1 MGIETGIWALI
12 YGAMYSIFSGVSVQ
26 VAWWTATILTQ
37 VLIYGSLMA
46 ASYAANSLLAGKSDR
61 QSSMLQNGHL
71 VNAQSQTEPIKIIYG
86 KIRVGCNRVFIH
98 AGGARNKYLNIAAVL
113 GEGPIEGIF
122 QDSDGDILYLDER
135 RKSFYEAYKGKDL
148 FDYAFYK
155 GTWDQGID
163 SILSD
168 ATNGNPNWA
177 DRMRWAAYCVMRL
190 KFNASAWAQ
199 LPDATFVI
207 LGRKLFD
214 PRTGMVSYY
223 QTTRIKTQ
231 ANAGDV
237 NIDVDDTT
245 GMVADRVIKI
255 MMDNG
260 VIHASTIHAVVDGDT
275 VTIHNAIPTSRSCPV
290 DYQVEFDGPMNI
302 GQNCALVW
310 YDHMIHRRYSM
321 GVPRSLID
329 TDSVIAAAN
338 TCDANGWQFNGSIM
352 DRKPFIDNLIDIENS
367 FRAGHIWSL
376 GKYYLK
382 ILGYDTPVVTLTE
395 SEIGA
400 NPDKF
405 RFSEGGIPE
414 IPDRLT
420 VFFCDPLDNYIAKPL
435 PLMIP
440 GIVSSDRIE
449 DNPQEMALIGI
460 TNYQMAF
467 DIGAYH
473 LKRMRA
479 SKIFTIP
486 CHPRTVLLD
495 PIDMVQITHSFPGWS
510 NQILRIKNMGLPQ
523 QGLIPITFMEE
534 SADIY
539 TGSGVTVA
547 SHSAYQST
555 LPNPDQTLEDPT
567 NVAAATGADEE
578 TQNKVDA
585 YIEFSCDNLGPGFDY
600 EWQWRESGD
609 SKWDKK
615 VVKDPNGEIPAPAF
629 TGTGTLLMATDGEFT
644 GVGTLS
650 YRVQIDGTGS
660 PNTFKWSDTGG
671 SVWNATGV
679 AITTAKQDLNN
690 GVKLQFKTT
699 TEGVA
704 ADRWNFTCVFD
715 PVVKFRAGKQKC
727 GVVFFYRVRSNAIK
741 QISDWAYGPTT
752 ITAWAPGLP
761 TMSGYSPIVTPIKQ
775 GKQLKVDWASWSGFG
790 AANVKDY
797 EVYCS
802 TEATCTIAEANLVR
816 KGIKSSNYT
825 IVGLSRSVTYDVRVR
840 PMGFS
845 GAGVESS

>member
-1 MGIETGIWALI
+1 MGIITAIWVAI
-12 YGAMYSIFSGVSVQ
+12 YGVLYSAFGAT
-26 VAWWTATILTQ
+26 VAWGGAYILTYTL
-37 VLIYGSLMA
+37 VYGSLMA
-46 ASYAANSLLAGKSDR
+46 LSYAANSLLAGKSNQ

-71 VNAQSQTEPIKIIYG
+71 VNVQSQTEAIKIIYG
-86 KIRVGCNRVFIH
+86 KIRVGCNRVFVH
-98 AGGARNKYLNIAAVL
+98 AGGSRNKYLNIASVL

-122 QDSDGDILYLDER
+122 QDSDGDIFYLDER

-148 FDYAFYK
+148 FDYGFYT

-163 SILSD
+163 SILSN

-177 DRMRWAAYCVMRL
+177 DRMRWSAYCAMRL
-190 KFNASAWAQ
+190 KFNTKAWAQ
-199 LPDATFVI
+199 LPSATFVI

-231 ANAGDV
+231 ANAADV

-260 VIHASTIHAVVDGDT
+260 VLHWSTIHAVVDGDT
-275 VTIHNAIPTSRSCPV
+275 VTIHDAIPTSRSCPV
-290 DYQVEFDGPMNI
+290 DYQVEFDGPMNR
-302 GQNCALVW
+302 GQNPALVW

-321 GVPRSLID
+321 GVPRSLIN
-329 TDSVIAAAN
+329 TDSVIATAN
-338 TCDANGWQFNGSIM
+338 TCDAKGWQFNGIIM
-352 DRKPFIDNLIDIENS
+352 DRQPFIDNLIDIENS
-367 FRAGHIWSL
+367 FRAGHIWSM
-376 GKYYLK
+376 GQYYLK
-382 ILGYDTPVVTLTE
+382 ILDYDTPVVTLTE

-405 RFSEGGIPE
+405 RYSEGGIPE

-440 GIVSSDRIE
+440 GIVSSGVE
-449 DNPQEMALIGI
+449 DNPQEMTLIGI
-460 TNYQMAF
+460 TDYQMAF

-486 CHPRTVLLD
+486 CHPRTMLLD
-495 PIDMVQITHSFPGWS
+495 PFDMVQITHSFPGWS
-510 NQILRIKNMGLPQ
+510 NQILRIKNMAIPQ
-523 QGLIPITFMEE
+523 LGLIPITFMEE

-547 SHSAYQST
+547 SHLAYQST

-567 NVAAATGADEE
+567 NVGATTGADEE

-629 TGTGTLLMATDGEFT
+629 TGTGTLLMATDGEFI

-650 YRVQIDGTGS
+650 YRVQIDGTG
-660 PNTFKWSDTGG
+660 PNTFRWSDNGG
-671 SVWNATGV
+671 SNWDATGV
-679 AITTAKQDLNN
+679 AITGALQDLNN
-690 GVKLQFKTT
+690 GVKVQFPMLTG
-699 TEGVA
+699 GVA
-704 ADRWNFTCVFD
+704 ADRWDFTCVFD
-715 PVVKFRAGKQKC
+715 PVVKFREGKQKC
-727 GVVFFYRVRSNAIK
+727 GQMFFYRVRSNSGK

-752 ITAWAPGLP
+752 ISAWAPGLP
-761 TMSGYSPIVTPIKQ
+761 TMAGVTLVLQAASKAVDVHWATYSPPDDVMGYKVYYKVGSPGTFPGDYTLAGTAAKKAVLFRVKKLTAGQTYHFKVLAFNVVGDGPPTP
-775 GKQLKVDWASWSGFG
+775 D
-790 AANVKDY
+790 
-797 EVYCS
+797 
-802 TEATCTIAEANLVR
+802 
-816 KGIKSSNYT
+816 
-825 IVGLSRSVTYDVRVR
+825 
-840 PMGFS
+840 
-845 GAGVESS
+845 